1 MDMTEI
7 CVLVA
12 VVEFI
17 FCEIK
22 QETGR
27 GGNISTVGIPNLGG
41 LLAKTFVRIDGD
53 NYGWEASVFQVV
65 MGNTQSWVK

>member
-27 GGNISTVGIPNLGG
+27 GGLGVSLG
-41 LLAKTFVRIDGD
+41 ESLG
-53 NYGWEASVFQVV
+53 
-65 MGNTQSWVK
+65 